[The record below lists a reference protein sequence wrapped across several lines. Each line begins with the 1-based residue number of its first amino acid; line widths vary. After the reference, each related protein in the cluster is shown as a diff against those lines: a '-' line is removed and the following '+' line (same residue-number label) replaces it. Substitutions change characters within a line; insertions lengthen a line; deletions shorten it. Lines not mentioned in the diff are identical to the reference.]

1 MLGCEIKATDDD
13 EIEDGGRKYNKKNRG
28 AADNRNRMK
37 KSNGDLNFSP
47 QFAKN
52 VNMSATS
59 VGER

>member
-1 MLGCEIKATDDD
+1 MLGCEIKATDD
-13 EIEDGGRKYNKKNRG
+13 EIEERKYNKKNRG